1 MAEPRIGVVGAT
13 GAVGTITLE
22 LLAERGYD
30 VRAFASARS
39 AGSRL
44 PFGEDEI
51 LVEEATPEALSA
63 GDVDLFL
70 FSVGTGAS
78 RELVPIAS
86 ASGAICIDKSS
97 AYRLVDGYPLVVP
110 EVNANRALEALERDR
125 IVANPNCCTIPLTC
139 VLKPLHDVVPLKR
152 VHVSTYQSVSGAG
165 AQRMEQLRGEPSADH
180 NLVMDWS
187 WEGDESDEESK
198 LRAETRKIL
207 ELPDLAI
214 SATCVRVPVL
224 VGHSEAIWVE
234 FEDAALAPGCG
245 GDPERGSERPR
256 AATARVPDSE
266 GRRRWRRR
274 PRRPHSQGRRL
285 GQRPR
290 ALPLLRQPPQGSS
303 AERDPDRRGAAL
315 GCHDRV
321 GQRSAGQSSS
331 LRVSSSRGPGAT
343 AAGPPR
349 P

>member
-1 MAEPRIGVVGAT
+1 MAGPRIGVVGAT

-44 PFGEDEI
+44 PFGEDDI
-51 LVEEATPEALSA
+51 LVEEATPEILSA

-70 FSVGTGAS
+70 FSIGTGAS

-86 ASGAICIDKSS
+86 EAGAICIDKSS

-165 AQRMEQLRGEPSADH
+165 AQRMEQLRGERSADH
-180 NLVMDWS
+180 NLVM
-187 WEGDESDEESK
+187 
-198 LRAETRKIL
+198 ETNPTRSRS
-207 ELPDLAI
+207 
-214 SATCVRVPVL
+214 SAPRHARSSSFPTSRSV
-224 VGHSEAIWVE
+224 
-234 FEDAALAPGCG
+234 
-245 GDPERGSERPR
+245 PR
-256 AATARVPDSE
+256 ACGCPCSWGT
-266 GRRRWRRR
+266 RRR
-274 PRRPHSQGRRL
+274 SG
-285 GQRPR
+285 
-290 ALPLLRQPPQGSS
+290 
-303 AERDPDRRGAAL
+303 
-315 GCHDRV
+315 
-321 GQRSAGQSSS
+321 
-331 LRVSSSRGPGAT
+331 SSSRT
-343 AAGPPR
+343 R
-349 P
+349 FRHRMRRRS